1 MRNLMVSGYILTS
14 IGMSRVEDEGEA
26 GVFEVD
32 LAPQGLTN
40 RTKRML
46 NIFLVLAVRCHT
58 FHNAQESTPA

>member
-1 MRNLMVSGYILTS
+1 MVSGYIPALECPESKTKERPGFS
-14 IGMSRVEDEGEA
+14 K
-26 GVFEVD
+26 VD

-46 NIFLVLAVRCHT
+46 NIFLVLAVRCRT